1 MKKYLLV
8 FLVFLVLIWAV
19 SFVFA
24 EPQAKTGQ
32 WRDLKY
38 TARALRDPFKSPF
51 EMMAVPLAGEE
62 AEEESTISYGLPG
75 LKVQGMVW
83 GTSMP
88 QVIIN
93 GTVLRVGEV
102 IQGAEIL
109 SIRKEGVY
117 VLHEGSQYILRPTI
131 K

>member
-1 MKKYLLV
+1 MKKSLLV
-8 FLVFLVLIWAV
+8 FLGLVWAA

-24 EPQAKTGQ
+24 ESQAKAGP
-32 WRDLKY
+32 WRELKY
-38 TARALRDPFKSPF
+38 TARPLRDPFESPF
-51 EMMAVPLAGEE
+51 EMMAVPITEE
-62 AEEESTISYGLPG
+62 ETEEESAVRYGLSH

-83 GTSMP
+83 GTKMP

-93 GTVLRVGEV
+93 GTVLRTGEV

-117 VLHEGSQYILRPTI
+117 VLHEGSQYILRPAI

>member
-1 MKKYLLV
+1 MKKS
-8 FLVFLVLIWAV
+8 FLVFLGLVWAA

-24 EPQAKTGQ
+24 EPQAKTES

-38 TARALRDPFKSPF
+38 TARPLRDPFESPF
-51 EMMAVPLAGEE
+51 ELMAVPLVEE
-62 AEEESTISYGLPG
+62 EIEEESTIKQGLSN

-83 GTSMP
+83 GTDMP

-93 GTVLRVGEV
+93 DTVLRVGEV

-117 VLHEGSQYILRPTI
+117 VLHEGNQYILRPAI
-131 K
+131 GVK